1 LAYCAGPHLF
11 GPLRCHDLFTLGAT
25 PLDAQGMVV
34 KRLTVYGVL
43 AGRGADSRNRQ
54 FNLRSTDL
62 QSHNAR
68 NRDSIALRVLSVRCL
83 CTTGGQGAKSTKSR
97 RLGLRLNERRCVNSS
112 QAAFASESSKISEFG
127 KPSIRAKWGHHDA
140 LKDHQLE
147 ASKCSGEA
155 DGGERKLTEGA
166 LHAQPRV
173 AS

>member
-1 LAYCAGPHLF
+1 MTLAIETLLLCLVSPFAAYVP
-11 GPLRCHDLFTLGAT
+11 PLRASQVD
-25 PLDAQGMVV
+25 Q
-34 KRLTVYGVL
+34 
-43 AGRGADSRNRQ
+43 
-54 FNLRSTDL
+54 
-62 QSHNAR
+62 
-68 NRDSIALRVLSVRCL
+68 
-83 CTTGGQGAKSTKSR
+83 SR
-97 RLGLRLNERRCVNSS
+97 RLGLRLNVRRCVSS
-112 QAAFASESSKISEFG
+112 SPAAFASESSKISEFG